1 MEVTYIMAY
10 KKNLSA
16 IQHEK
21 LKVILSDLPS
31 FCCDYFDY
39 CDGTLNRS
47 TATMLEYAYDIRSY
61 FKFIAAGNPLINSY
75 HDVTLDILDK
85 MTPRDIQEYMSY
97 LRSHKDESGRIVT
110 NDANARAR
118 KLSSLRS
125 FYQYYFAFAGLH
137 SNPAKLISSPKLHQ
151 KKQPRLDSEE
161 IKELLTDVITVG
173 ALDDNKRPY
182 AIRSNLRDTAIIALL
197 GGTGIRVSELVGIDL
212 NDIDW
217 EHNSIK
223 IVRKGGNEDIVYFGE
238 EISKYMADYI
248 DNERKP
254 GDKKENALFVAS
266 RGEKKRLTVRS
277 VERIVSKYSAASIPS
292 KKISPHGLRRT
303 FGTNYYEATSD
314 LYAVADALG
323 HKNIQVTK
331 DHYADISDR
340 KKQQVKEFSDELLK
354 ND

>member
-1 MEVTYIMAY
+1 MEVTYIMDY

-266 RGEKKRLTVRS
+266 RGEKSVLQCVPLNVLFLNTVQLQFLPKRFLLTVYAVPLEQIIMKPHLIYMQLPMHS
-277 VERIVSKYSAASIPS
+277 VI
-292 KKISPHGLRRT
+292 KISRLQKIIMPIFPT
-303 FGTNYYEATSD
+303 
-314 LYAVADALG
+314 
-323 HKNIQVTK
+323 
-331 DHYADISDR
+331 
-340 KKQQVKEFSDELLK
+340 VKS
-354 ND
+354 NR

>member
-1 MEVTYIMAY
+1 
-10 KKNLSA
+10 
-16 IQHEK
+16 
-21 LKVILSDLPS
+21 
-31 FCCDYFDY
+31 
-39 CDGTLNRS
+39 
-47 TATMLEYAYDIRSY
+47 MLEYAYDVRSY

-266 RGEKKRLTVRS
+266 RGEKSVLQCVPLNVLFLNTVQLQFLPKRFLLTVYAVPLEQIIMKPHLIYMQLPMHS
-277 VERIVSKYSAASIPS
+277 VI
-292 KKISPHGLRRT
+292 KISRLQKIIMPIFPT
-303 FGTNYYEATSD
+303 
-314 LYAVADALG
+314 
-323 HKNIQVTK
+323 
-331 DHYADISDR
+331 
-340 KKQQVKEFSDELLK
+340 VKS
-354 ND
+354 NR

>member
-1 MEVTYIMAY
+1 
-10 KKNLSA
+10 
-16 IQHEK
+16 
-21 LKVILSDLPS
+21 
-31 FCCDYFDY
+31 
-39 CDGTLNRS
+39 
-47 TATMLEYAYDIRSY
+47 MLEYAYDIRSY

-266 RGEKKRLTVRS
+266 RGEKSVLQCVPLNVLFLNTVQLQFLPKRFLLTVYAVPLEQIIMKPHLIYMQLPMHS
-277 VERIVSKYSAASIPS
+277 VI
-292 KKISPHGLRRT
+292 KISRLQKIIMPIFPT
-303 FGTNYYEATSD
+303 
-314 LYAVADALG
+314 
-323 HKNIQVTK
+323 
-331 DHYADISDR
+331 
-340 KKQQVKEFSDELLK
+340 VKS
-354 ND
+354 NR

>member
-1 MEVTYIMAY
+1 MDY

-47 TATMLEYAYDIRSY
+47 TATMLEYAYDVRSY

-217 EHNSIK
+217 EHNSIMNVNPETK
-223 IVRKGGNEDIVYFGE
+223 RKMRFSWLQEV
-238 EISKYMADYI
+238 
-248 DNERKP
+248 
-254 GDKKENALFVAS
+254 KKSVLQCVPLNVLFLNTVQLQFLP
-266 RGEKKRLTVRS
+266 KRFLLTVYAVPLEQIIMKPHLIYTQLPMHS
-277 VERIVSKYSAASIPS
+277 VI
-292 KKISPHGLRRT
+292 KISRLQKIIMPIFPT
-303 FGTNYYEATSD
+303 
-314 LYAVADALG
+314 
-323 HKNIQVTK
+323 
-331 DHYADISDR
+331 
-340 KKQQVKEFSDELLK
+340 VKS
-354 ND
+354 NR

>member
-1 MEVTYIMAY
+1 
-10 KKNLSA
+10 
-16 IQHEK
+16 
-21 LKVILSDLPS
+21 
-31 FCCDYFDY
+31 
-39 CDGTLNRS
+39 
-47 TATMLEYAYDIRSY
+47 MLEYAYDVRSY

-266 RGEKKRLTVRS
+266 RGEKSVLQCVPLNVLFLNTVQLQFLPKRFLLTVYAVPLEQIIMKPHLIYMQLPMHS
-277 VERIVSKYSAASIPS
+277 VI
-292 KKISPHGLRRT
+292 KISRLQKIIMPIFPTAKSNR
-303 FGTNYYEATSD
+303 
-314 LYAVADALG
+314 
-323 HKNIQVTK
+323 
-331 DHYADISDR
+331 
-340 KKQQVKEFSDELLK
+340 
-354 ND
+354 

>member
-1 MEVTYIMAY
+1 
-10 KKNLSA
+10 
-16 IQHEK
+16 
-21 LKVILSDLPS
+21 
-31 FCCDYFDY
+31 
-39 CDGTLNRS
+39 
-47 TATMLEYAYDIRSY
+47 MLEYAYDVRSY

-266 RGEKKRLTVRS
+266 RGEKSVLQCVPLNVLFLNTVQLQFLPKRFLLTVYAVPLEQIIMKPHLIYTQLPMHS
-277 VERIVSKYSAASIPS
+277 VI
-292 KKISPHGLRRT
+292 KISRLQKIIMPIFPT
-303 FGTNYYEATSD
+303 
-314 LYAVADALG
+314 
-323 HKNIQVTK
+323 
-331 DHYADISDR
+331 
-340 KKQQVKEFSDELLK
+340 VKS
-354 ND
+354 NR